1 MSPEGTGAASP
12 RGQRGRRGHL
22 LAEHRGILE
31 LGESRH
37 VRPRV
42 ARRSEAGSSLWEA
55 RGDLGAGALRAGGG
69 RGTERRPVGHFAVMF
84 LYAVDPWCR
93 VAVWYGLCALAGLSW
108 VWIPAHD
115 SCRLRRMEN
124 ERVQSAGIWAASGAQ
139 REVCLIFFSEKH
151 STNTYSRT
159 HDHSSL

>member
-69 RGTERRPVGHFAVMF
+69 RRNGEEAGGALCCDVSVRRGPVVSGRCLVWPVCAG
-84 LYAVDPWCR
+84 R
-93 VAVWYGLCALAGLSW
+93 VELGL
-108 VWIPAHD
+108 D
-115 SCRLRRMEN
+115 S
-124 ERVQSAGIWAASGAQ
+124 GP
-139 REVCLIFFSEKH
+139 
-151 STNTYSRT
+151 
-159 HDHSSL
+159 